1 MQNNLNI
8 NKFILVKKE
17 TIKKKK
23 LTMEM
28 KEASRRSTHLL
39 DIHELPEEEDDHNN
53 KPTKP
58 TDHHNNKQEK
68 RPNKAIKAREI
79 KRPFQ
84 NQGFSRQVSLETGF
98 SALNGGKAERNALPR
113 SGKSFGG
120 FGSAY
125 RSGAE
130 GRKGD
135 FSIFKTKSSLVRQ
148 NSKLTLRK
156 ESGIDDGQYNDAA
169 ACGGLDDES
178 VNKSVPA
185 GRYFA
190 ALTGPELDQ
199 VKVRR
204 ELASR

>member
-1 MQNNLNI
+1 M
-8 NKFILVKKE
+8 KE
-17 TIKKKK
+17 T
-23 LTMEM
+23 
-28 KEASRRSTHLL
+28 SRRSTHLL
-39 DIHELPEEEDDHNN
+39 DIHELPEEEDDQN
-53 KPTKP
+53 KNPTKP
-58 TDHHNNKQEK
+58 IADHLHHHNKQEK

-79 KRPFQ
+79 KRSQ

-98 SALNGGKAERNALPR
+98 SALNGGKQAERNALPR

-130 GRKGD
+130 GRRGD

-148 NSKLTLRK
+148 NSKLPLRK
-156 ESGIDDGQYNDAA
+156 ESGIDDAYNDAAA
-169 ACGGLDDES
+169 ACGGLDES
-178 VNKSVPA
+178 VNESVPA

-199 VKVRR
+199 VKVRSKTR
-204 ELASR
+204 NIFIGG